1 MAKIVLDGNVGRVET
16 GDVGDN
22 AFISFSL
29 AERFAYFSEKDKD
42 WIEKGTQWHDCV
54 IWTRKDNEKKLE
66 RLKKFIVKG
75 AGVLI
80 TGRTSINPS
89 EEKDD
94 KGNAKYLNPYIV
106 VDDIALMTER
116 LEQVVYKPK
125 ASTNNAISDPEMQQA
140 PSGTTVVS
148 QVPSNPSANDASAN
162 NPTPPQPVH
171 GGGEMQGF

>member
-16 GDVGDN
+16 GEVGDN

-29 AERFAYFSEKDKD
+29 AERFAYFSEKDND

-116 LEQVVYKPK
+116 LEQVIYKPK
-125 ASTNNAISDPEMQQA
+125 ATNNAISDPEMQQA
-140 PSGTTVVS
+140 PSNTPVAS
-148 QVPSNPSANDASAN
+148 QAPHNPSAN
-162 NPTPPQPVH
+162 NPTPPQSPH
-171 GGGEMQGF
+171 SSDDIPGF